1 MRLVHATR
9 HLGVSIERPPADVYA
24 FASDPANLPLWAKG
38 LSGSIANVDGEWVAD
53 SPMGRLKVR
62 FVPQNP
68 YGVLDHDVELETGET
83 VHVPLRV
90 VPNGAGS
97 ELVFTLVR
105 RRGVTDEE
113 FEADADAIRRDL
125 GALKALLEAR

>member
-1 MRLVHATR
+1 MRLVHAAR
-9 HLGVSIERPPADVYA
+9 HLSVSIERPPADVYA
-24 FASDPANLPLWAKG
+24 FASNPANLPLWAKG
-38 LSGSIANVDGEWVAD
+38 LSGSIANVDGEWVGD
-53 SPMGRLKVR
+53 SPMGRVKVR
-62 FVPQNP
+62 FVPPNP
-68 YGVLDHDVELETGET
+68 HGVLDHDVELETGET

-113 FEADADAIRRDL
+113 FDADANAIQRDL
-125 GALKALLEAR
+125 GALKALLEQR